1 MLFLKNNWHW
11 MLFVV
16 VIFGGIG
23 VVLFI
28 QLNTDT
34 EPKTV
39 FNPPSEETLQDVQ
52 DKLAAQKAQEADGTN
67 RPPPPGETHET
78 GHWHDDHWHRTAP
91 IKTQDVSTP
100 VPVPVSPATHLPLL
114 VEIEN
119 PILKKP
125 ILLRTIN
132 VDGIDIEWGT
142 LSPDELAEAIAK
154 LERREI
160 TEPDGYYYRRRSDGS
175 LLFDE
180 SGYPILH
187 KTGEPF
193 ISVAWTME
201 FRPPPEIYEEYK
213 QLARR
218 RNLLDPSPELNSI
231 RARMKRMERTYAG
244 PLPVTF
250 GISCA
255 GNDIETQVNR
265 AHETIAQLKAGFFR
279 QLGIEYL
286 LRRY

>member
-1 MLFLKNNWHW
+1 MQKKMLWGLGVLALLICTAFVFMTVRNRAEIRQLKEGTAAAEKPLEDSNKRKPVAKADEQPPAEPGFKWVWH
-11 MLFVV
+11 
-16 VIFGGIG
+16 
-23 VVLFI
+23 
-28 QLNTDT
+28 N
-34 EPKTV
+34 
-39 FNPPSEETLQDVQ
+39 
-52 DKLAAQKAQEADGTN
+52 
-67 RPPPPGETHET
+67 
-78 GHWHDDHWHRTAP
+78 DHWDKVPIDAP
-91 IKTQDVSTP
+91 DTWQGEPHTVDVSTP
-100 VPVPVSPATHLPLL
+100 APVPVSVKTHLPLL

-119 PILKKP
+119 PIIKKQ

-132 VDGIDIEWGT
+132 VDGIDIDWAS
-142 LSPDELAEAIAK
+142 LSPDELAETIAK

-160 TEPDGYYYRRRSDGS
+160 TEPAGYYYRRRSDNS

-187 KTGEPF
+187 KIGEPF

-201 FRPPPEIYEEYK
+201 FRPPQEVYEEYR

-218 RNLLDPSPELNSI
+218 RNLLDPSPELDNI
-231 RARMKRMERTYAG
+231 RAQMEEMRRTYAG

-255 GNDIETQVNR
+255 GNDIDAQVKR
-265 AHETIAQLKAGFFR
+265 AHETIDQLKAGFFR

-286 LRRY
+286 LSRY

>member
-1 MLFLKNNWHW
+1 MSILKNNWHW
-11 MLFVV
+11 MLFSL

-23 VVLFI
+23 VVLFT
-28 QLNTDT
+28 QLTTDT
-34 EPKTV
+34 EPEKV
-39 FNPPSEETLQDVQ
+39 YKLPSEEMLQNIRE
-52 DKLAAQKAQEADGTN
+52 KSAAQKAQEADGTK

-78 GHWHDDHWHRTAP
+78 GHWHGDHWHRTAP
-91 IKTQDVSTP
+91 VKTQDIPTP
-100 VPVPVSPATHLPLL
+100 VPVSVGTHLPLL
-114 VEIEN
+114 VELEN
-119 PILKKP
+119 PVIGKP

-132 VDGIDIEWGT
+132 VDSIDIDWGS
-142 LSPDELAEAIAK
+142 LSPDELAETITR

-160 TEPDGYYYRRRSDGS
+160 TEPDGYRYRRRSDNS

-187 KTGEPF
+187 KIGEPF
-193 ISVAWTME
+193 ISVAWSMQ
-201 FRPPPEIYEEYK
+201 FRPPPEVYEEYR

-218 RNLLDPSPELNSI
+218 RNLLDPSPELDNI
-231 RARMKRMERTYAG
+231 RAQMKQMERTYVG

-255 GNDIETQVNR
+255 GNDIEAQKKR
-265 AHETIAQLKAGFFR
+265 ADEIITQLKAGFFG

>member
-1 MLFLKNNWHW
+1 MSILKNNWHW
-11 MLFVV
+11 ILFALT
-16 VIFGGIG
+16 IFGGIG
-23 VVLFI
+23 VVLFT

-39 FNPPSEETLQDVQ
+39 YNLPSAETLQNIREKSAV
-52 DKLAAQKAQEADGTN
+52 QKAQETDGTK
-67 RPPPPGETHET
+67 RLPPPGETHET
-78 GHWHDDHWHRTAP
+78 GYWHDDHWHRTAP
-91 IKTQDVSTP
+91 VETQDISTP
-100 VPVPVSPATHLPLL
+100 VPVSVETHLPLL
-114 VEIEN
+114 VELEN

-132 VDGIDIEWGT
+132 VDGIDIDWAS
-142 LSPDELAEAIAK
+142 LSPDELSETIAK

-160 TEPDGYYYRRRSDGS
+160 TEPDGYRYRRRSDNS

-187 KTGEPF
+187 KIGEPF
-193 ISVAWTME
+193 ISVMWTMQ
-201 FRPPPEIYEEYK
+201 FRPPPEVYEEYR

-218 RNLLDPSPELNSI
+218 RNLLDPSPELDSI
-231 RARMKRMERTYAG
+231 RSQMEEMRRTYVG

-255 GNDIETQVNR
+255 GNDIEAQKKR
-265 AHETIAQLKAGFFR
+265 ADETIAQLKAGFFR